1 MLLLR
6 EKVIN
11 MLLNNDLKFISGE
24 EMSKLLGISRTAVW
38 KHINALKE
46 QGYDIESVNKKGY
59 RLKESPNDV
68 LSKENILHELKTDFI
83 GKDIIHFDTIDST
96 NNYAKT
102 IANDKLDGTIIISEE
117 QLGGRGRLG
126 KKWHSKKY
134 DGIWMSMILKPDV
147 SPMDA
152 PFITLIAGAS
162 IVKALNKLGIK
173 ASIKWPNDIIIN
185 GKKVCGILT
194 ELSAEI
200 ERINYI
206 VLGIGINVKTLE
218 FPQDISNIATSIH
231 KEGYDISRVDIIR
244 NIILEFEKIY
254 IEYIENNDKSETLD
268 ICRNYSAII
277 GNDVYTIRNNK
288 KEKVKCIDINK
299 DGNLV
304 VEDENGNIKEIM
316 SGEVSIRGE
325 HGYV

>member
-1 MLLLR
+1 MR

-11 MLLNNDLKFISGE
+11 MLLDNGLEFISGE
-24 EMSKLLGISRTAVW
+24 EMSKSLGISRTAVW

-46 QGYDIESVNKKGY
+46 QGYDIESVNRKGY

-162 IVKALNKLGIK
+162 IVKALNNLGIK

-218 FPQDISNIATSIH
+218 FPEDISNIATSIH
-231 KEGYDISRVDIIR
+231 KEGYDTSRVDIIR
-244 NIILEFEKIY
+244 NIIFEFEKVY
-254 IEYIENNDKSETLD
+254 IEYIKNNDKSETLD

>member
-1 MLLLR
+1 MR

-11 MLLNNDLKFISGE
+11 MLLDNDLEFISGE
-24 EMSKLLGISRTAVW
+24 EMSKSLGISRTAVW

-46 QGYDIESVNKKGY
+46 QGYDIESVNRKGY

-162 IVKALNKLGIK
+162 IVKALNNLGIK

-218 FPQDISNIATSIH
+218 FPEDISNIATSIH
-231 KEGYDISRVDIIR
+231 KEGYDTSRVDIIR
-244 NIILEFEKIY
+244 NIIFEFEKVY
-254 IEYIENNDKSETLD
+254 IEYIKNNDKSETLD